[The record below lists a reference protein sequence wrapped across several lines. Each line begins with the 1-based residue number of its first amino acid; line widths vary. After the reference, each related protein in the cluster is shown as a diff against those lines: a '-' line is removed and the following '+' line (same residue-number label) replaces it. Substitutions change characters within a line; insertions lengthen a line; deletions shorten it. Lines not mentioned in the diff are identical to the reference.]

1 MFKKKKTEQE
11 KPFGSFNQFE
21 ETKCSIASQQ

>member
-1 MFKKKKTEQE
+1 MFKKKTEQE

-21 ETKCSIASQQ
+21 ETKCTIASQQ